1 MSLNRISTI
10 RIFWLAGFFTFF
22 LCLHAQ
28 AQKPGDYIVLDGS
41 HKFSSDD
48 NPVYSSPDYD
58 DSQWKSITVPGSWQ
72 SQNIKTEKGIGWYRI
87 SFNIPEDFKHK
98 KPALFLGRIGDAD
111 EVFLNGVKIGGE
123 GLIDKRFVEA
133 TKVERLYSLPENI
146 LKYNNSNLISIRVIN
161 TYLNGGI
168 FDKGV
173 AIGDYNLLLVEKFK
187 RDKYIL
193 VLEFCFLTFFSL
205 FFITCLFFYMKG
217 LRDREY
223 MYFWLFTLL
232 YGVLFIFG
240 SVSFYNAGLKTP
252 LIQQVITFISAML
265 PLSIILL
272 LNSIYQKKLTLY
284 FKLFVLLFPLSSLA
298 LVLFP
303 DYTSRVFLYN
313 LWRILFFIA
322 AFFMIFQAIK
332 AYYNKINESGPIL
345 LGITGLIVGF
355 VLESIGGLDLLQI
368 TGFFLWDY
376 AVVFFMICVMYA
388 LAARYTRIK
397 DELRTASLKIFEAH
411 EDERK
416 RLARE
421 LHDGVGQSLL
431 SVKLRLKMLESKMQE
446 GISFQ
451 REDISALISDI
462 SFSIDEIR
470 AAARD
475 LRPSFL
481 ESTDFIEAIQ
491 WHAKKIQE
499 QTGINIKVNIKGL
512 LDVDLKVKENIY
524 RIYQEALSNIVKHS
538 GARNVEV
545 DLKVENNKLFL
556 RVKDDGKGFA
566 LLMGRREDT
575 GLGLHTIKERVDLLG
590 GILNIKSSDKIGT
603 SIEIEVPVK

>member
-1 MSLNRISTI
+1 MNRII
-10 RIFWLAGFFTFF
+10 IIIFFSIFVYFYSF
-22 LCLHAQ
+22 LCINAQ
-28 AQKPGDYIVLDGS
+28 AQNSNDYLILDGL
-41 HKFSSDD
+41 HKFSHDD
-48 NPVYSSPDYD
+48 NSAYSFPEHD
-58 DSQWKSITVPGSWQ
+58 DSGWKSITVPGSWQ
-72 SQNIKTEKGIGWYRI
+72 SQNIKPVKGIGWYRI
-87 SFNIPEDFKHK
+87 RFTIPDDFKQE
-98 KPALFLGRIGDAD
+98 KPALLLGRIGDAD

-133 TKVERLYSLPENI
+133 TKVERLYDLPENI

-173 AIGDYNLLLVEKFK
+173 VIGDYNLLLIEKFN
-187 RDKYIL
+187 RDRYIL
-193 VLEFCFLTFFSL
+193 ILEFCFFTFFSI

-223 MYFWLFTLL
+223 MYLWLFTLM
-232 YGVLFIFG
+232 YGVLFVFG
-240 SVSFYNAGLKTP
+240 SMSFYNTGLKTP
-252 LIQQVITFISAML
+252 LIQQVIICISAIL

-284 FKLFVLLFPLSSLA
+284 LKLFVLLFPLSALA

-303 DYTSRVFLYN
+303 DYASRVFLYK
-313 LWRILFFIA
+313 LWRILFFFA

-332 AYYNKINESGPIL
+332 AYYNKVNESAPIL
-345 LGITGLIVGF
+345 LGITGLIIGL

-397 DELRTASLKIFEAH
+397 DELRAASLKIFEAH

-431 SVKLRLKMLESKMQE
+431 SVKLRLKMLEAKMQE
-446 GISFQ
+446 GIPFQ
-451 REDISALISDI
+451 QESLSALISDI
-462 SFSIDEIR
+462 SSSIDEIR

-481 ESTDFIEAIQ
+481 ENTDFVEAID
-491 WHAKKIQE
+491 WHARKIQE
-499 QTGINIKVNIKGL
+499 QAGIKIKVNVKGL
-512 LDVDLKVKENIY
+512 IDVDLKVKENIY
-524 RIYQEALSNIVKHS
+524 RIYQETLSNVVKHS
-538 GARNVEV
+538 GAKNVEV
-545 DLKVENNKLFL
+545 NLKMENNKLFL
-556 RVKDDGKGFA
+556 KIKDDGKGFA
-566 LLMGRREDT
+566 PFKGSREDT

-603 SIEIEVPVK
+603 SIDIEVPVK